1 MDDTYNILTTIGFL
15 IAAWVSTLIM
25 EFCYC
30 EWKRG
35 NYMDGIR
42 AWRKLQLGWKGG
54 DLDGKAAQGSSQ
66 EDCEAR
72 CTPSPAKGRQWW
84 RPQDQ

>member
-1 MDDTYNILTTIGFL
+1 MNGTYDILTTIGFI
-15 IAAWVSTLIM
+15 IAAWVSTLII

-42 AWRKLQLGWKGG
+42 AWKKLQLGWKGG
-54 DLDGKAAQGSSQ
+54 DLDGETAQGSSQ
-66 EDCEAR
+66 ENDEAR
-72 CTPSPAKGRQWW
+72 STPSPKARQWW

>member
-1 MDDTYNILTTIGFL
+1 MDDTYNILTTIGFI

-42 AWRKLQLGWKGG
+42 AWKKLQLGWKGG
-54 DLDGKAAQGSSQ
+54 DPNGETAQGSSQ
-66 EDCEAR
+66 EVNCKAR
-72 CTPSPAKGRQWW
+72 SAPSQKARQWW